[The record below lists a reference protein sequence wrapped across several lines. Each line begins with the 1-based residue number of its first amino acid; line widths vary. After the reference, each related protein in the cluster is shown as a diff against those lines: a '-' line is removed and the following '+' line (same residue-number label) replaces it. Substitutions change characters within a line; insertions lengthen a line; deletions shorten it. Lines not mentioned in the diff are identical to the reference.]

1 MQNKKPRKWFK
12 FRRSAKEERN
22 QDSLSTQKTA
32 ALNGQET
39 GLKWIPFNYE
49 GVTLYRLVRENG

>member
-1 MQNKKPRKWFK
+1 MQGKKLRKWLR
-12 FRRSAKEERN
+12 FRRRANAERTPDN
-22 QDSLSTQKTA
+22 SQKTA

-49 GVTLYRLVRENG
+49 GVTLYRLGRG

>member
-1 MQNKKPRKWFK
+1 MQSKKLRKWFK
-12 FRRSAKEERN
+12 FRRSAKEGQSPDN
-22 QDSLSTQKTA
+22 LPTQKTA

-39 GLKWIPFNYE
+39 GLQWIPFDYD

>member
-1 MQNKKPRKWFK
+1 MQDRKPRRWFK

-22 QDSLSTQKTA
+22 PDSLPTQKTA

-39 GLKWIPFNYE
+39 GLKWIPFDFE
-49 GVTLYRLVRENG
+49 CVTLYRLGRG